1 MDRADDSVSGWR
13 VLREEE
19 VPALLTAEA
28 CTRAAKLLCDMPIAD
43 LRSLKRNPC
52 GGEAALNCCICEHS
66 RHDTICTGKPPL
78 VAVECKQGN
87 QDVTVDW
94 LAALINCDTTV
105 GISIER
111 NPSVSASFTYGSCKG
126 ARACCADSII
136 NHANARAQW
145 RDNRAGGC
153 KCI

>member
-13 VLREEE
+13 VFGEEE

-28 CTRAAKLLCDMPIAD
+28 CTGAAKLLCDMSIAD
-43 LRSLKRNPC
+43 LRSFKRDPRS
-52 GGEAALNCCICEHS
+52 GEAALNRCIREHS

-78 VAVECKQGN
+78 VAVECEQGN

-111 NPSVSASFTYGSCKG
+111 NPGVSASFTYGSCKG
-126 ARACCADSII
+126 ARTCCADSII